1 VQKNLIYFKMGIKKN
16 AKNYE
21 VIVKQK
27 YLCSVGGILQKYADN
42 MIIESIDG
50 NLKLGSNKK
59 IINNG
64 GS

>member
-1 VQKNLIYFKMGIKKN
+1 MGIKKN